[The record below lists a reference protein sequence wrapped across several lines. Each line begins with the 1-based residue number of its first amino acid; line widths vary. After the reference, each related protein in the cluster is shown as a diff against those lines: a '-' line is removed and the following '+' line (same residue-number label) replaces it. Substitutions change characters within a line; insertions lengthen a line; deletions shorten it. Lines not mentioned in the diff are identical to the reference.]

1 MGYQMVEMYEEN
13 IEGIQVIHAVPAGQY
28 QQQLPTIFFYHGFLS
43 SKEIYSY
50 FGYTLAK
57 AGFRVILPDALM
69 HGARAESDQA
79 KCVAHFWRIL
89 QNNVEELA
97 VLKDVFVGRGLADP
111 ARLGVGGVSIGGMT
125 TMAALVKFP
134 WVKVAA
140 NLMGSGYFSRLS
152 HHLFPA
158 CTAGDSAQREVFE
171 REAAPLL
178 SLDIT
183 GKAALIA
190 DKPLFVW
197 HGEQDD
203 VVPFGESLR
212 LQQELAGSGA
222 DSHLTF
228 ISESEA
234 KHKVTVHALAE
245 ATAFFAQKL

>member
-1 MGYQMVEMYEEN
+1 MVEMYEEN
-13 IEGIQVIHAVPAGQY
+13 IEGIQVIHAVPAGHY
-28 QQQLPTIFFYHGFLS
+28 QKQLPTIFFYHGFLS
-43 SKEIYSY
+43 SKEMYSY

-69 HGARAESDQA
+69 HGARAESDEA

-97 VLKDVFVGRGLADP
+97 MLKELFVGRGLADP
-111 ARLGVGGVSIGGMT
+111 QRLGVGGVSMGGMT
-125 TMAALVKFP
+125 TMAALVKYP

-158 CTAGDSAQREVFE
+158 FSAGDTAQRDVFE
-171 REAAPLL
+171 RDVAPLL
-178 SLDIT
+178 SLDVT
-183 GKAALIA
+183 GKTALFA

-212 LQQELAGSGA
+212 LQQELAAGEA
-222 DSHLTF
+222 TANLTF

-234 KHKVTVHALAE
+234 KHKVTVHALSE

>member
-1 MGYQMVEMYEEN
+1 MVEMYEEN
-13 IEGIQVIHAVPAGQY
+13 IEGIQVIHAVPAAQY
-28 QQQLPTIFFYHGFLS
+28 QLPLPTIFFYHGFLS

-69 HGARAESDQA
+69 HGARAESDEA
-79 KCVAHFWRIL
+79 KCAAHFWHIL
-89 QNNVEELA
+89 QNNVDELA

-111 ARLGVGGVSIGGMT
+111 QRLGVGGVSMGGMT
-125 TMAALVKFP
+125 TMAALVKYP

-158 CTAGDSAQREVFE
+158 VAAGDSAQRKVFE
-171 REAAPLL
+171 RDLAPLL

-183 GKAALIA
+183 GKAAFIA

-212 LQQELAGSGA
+212 LQQELTGSGA
-222 DSHLTF
+222 DRNLTF

-234 KHKVTVHALAE
+234 KHKVTVHALSE

>member
-1 MGYQMVEMYEEN
+1 MVEMYEEN

-43 SKEIYSY
+43 SKEMYSY

-69 HGARAESDQA
+69 HGARAESDEA

-97 VLKDVFVGRGLADP
+97 MLKALFVGRGLADP
-111 ARLGVGGVSIGGMT
+111 QRLGVGGVSMGGMT
-125 TMAALVKFP
+125 TMAALVKYP

-158 CTAGDSAQREVFE
+158 FTAGDTAQRDVFE
-171 REAAPLL
+171 RDVASLL
-178 SLDIT
+178 SLDVT
-183 GKAALIA
+183 GKTALFA

-212 LQQELAGSGA
+212 LQQELAAGEA
-222 DSHLTF
+222 TANLTF

-234 KHKVTVHALAE
+234 KHKVTVHALSE

>member
-79 KCVAHFWRIL
+79 KCVAHFWHIL

-111 ARLGVGGVSIGGMT
+111 ARLGVGGVSMGGMT

>member
-1 MGYQMVEMYEEN
+1 MVEMYEEN

-43 SKEIYSY
+43 SKEMYSY

-69 HGARAESDQA
+69 HGARAESDEA

-97 VLKDVFVGRGLADP
+97 MLKELFVGRGLADP
-111 ARLGVGGVSIGGMT
+111 QRLGVGGVSMGGMT
-125 TMAALVKFP
+125 TMAALVKYP

-158 CTAGDSAQREVFE
+158 FTAGDTAQRDVFE
-171 REAAPLL
+171 RDVAPLL
-178 SLDIT
+178 SLDVT
-183 GKAALIA
+183 GKTALFA
-190 DKPLFVW
+190 HKPLFVW

-212 LQQELAGSGA
+212 LQQELAASEA
-222 DSHLTF
+222 TANLTF

-234 KHKVTVHALAE
+234 KHKVTVHALSE

>member
-1 MGYQMVEMYEEN
+1 MVEMYEEN

-43 SKEIYSY
+43 SKEMYSY

-69 HGARAESDQA
+69 HGARAESDEA

-97 VLKDVFVGRGLADP
+97 MLKELFVGRGLADP
-111 ARLGVGGVSIGGMT
+111 QRLGVGGVSMGGMT
-125 TMAALVKFP
+125 TMAALVKYP

-158 CTAGDSAQREVFE
+158 FTAGDTAQRDVFE
-171 REAAPLL
+171 LDVAPLL

-183 GKAALIA
+183 GKTALFA

-212 LQQELAGSGA
+212 LQQELAAGEA
-222 DSHLTF
+222 TANLTF

-234 KHKVTVHALAE
+234 KHKVTVHALSE

>member
-1 MGYQMVEMYEEN
+1 MVEMYEEN
-13 IEGIQVIHAVPAGQY
+13 IEGIQVIHAVPAGRY

-43 SKEIYSY
+43 SKEMYSY

-69 HGARAESDQA
+69 HGARAESDEA

-97 VLKDVFVGRGLADP
+97 MLKGLFVGRGLADP
-111 ARLGVGGVSIGGMT
+111 QRLGVGGVSMGGMT
-125 TMAALVKFP
+125 TMAALVKYP

-158 CTAGDSAQREVFE
+158 FTAGDTAQRDVFE
-171 REAAPLL
+171 RDVAPLL
-178 SLDIT
+178 SLDVT
-183 GKAALIA
+183 GKMALFA

-212 LQQELAGSGA
+212 LQQELAAGEA
-222 DSHLTF
+222 TANLTF

-234 KHKVTVHALAE
+234 KHKVTVHALSE